1 MSSCTHALN
10 SDISGI
16 GVRISYYLQTLFLGC
31 LSVRSGS
38 LDGIAG
44 ALYTLMAT
52 NTAMAVTGLILGL
65 KPQPEIS
72 FQDAVVMMYLL
83 SMGWITVIA
92 ALASCSR
99 LSDETNILQ
108 LISVI
113 QSYVIMVFAFAVL
126 AKAPSFGE
134 NADCNQEAVAV
145 IFRPFSALRH
155 GRIFGWCTIGLMFVT
170 YTITTARDYL
180 AQIKDKKKKKNSEGS
195 QNESKSPQSVGQ
207 GTFPSRIFKYSD
219 TAARA
224 AGPST
229 LNRATTSY
237 GPTTA
242 FVDHQLLV
250 ILFLILIIWVFL
262 VLNTEL
268 IIRFYLPTEDSVTN
282 WQFGQILPMF
292 LIVLPF
298 INMISAFKEFGLKPT
313 KRVLREVEMSV
324 IP

>member
-1 MSSCTHALN
+1 
-10 SDISGI
+10 
-16 GVRISYYLQTLFLGC
+16 
-31 LSVRSGS
+31 
-38 LDGIAG
+38 
-44 ALYTLMAT
+44 
-52 NTAMAVTGLILGL
+52 
-65 KPQPEIS
+65 
-72 FQDAVVMMYLL
+72 
-83 SMGWITVIA
+83 
-92 ALASCSR
+92 R
-99 LSDETNILQ
+99 LSNETNILQ

-180 AQIKDKKKKKNSEGS
+180 AKIKDKKKKKKSQRS
-195 QNESKSPQSVGQ
+195 QNESKSPQS
-207 GTFPSRIFKYSD
+207 IFKYSD

-237 GPTTA
+237 GPATA

-268 IIRFYLPTEDSVTN
+268 IIRFYPPTEDDSVTN

-292 LIVLPF
+292 LPVLPF
-298 INMISAFKEFGLKPT
+298 INMVSAFKEFGLKPT